1 MWILLVVWL
10 VSISL
15 VWEKDRKDLLHC
27 HKGMLLCSSLLPC
40 FDWERERESER
51 RQKRGRDREREREGA
66 GRRATRGRARERL
79 LRVCCLPGDV
89 MCLNSAYLQGMRVR

>member
-40 FDWERERESER
+40 FDWERERERE
-51 RQKRGRDREREREGA
+51 KAEKRERQRKRERGSWEKGNEREGE
-66 GRRATRGRARERL
+66 RATVKGVLFAR
-79 LRVCCLPGDV
+79 
-89 MCLNSAYLQGMRVR
+89 